1 MYLVESD
8 KEQATNEANW
18 AQKRN
23 TRAQRRHLLL
33 LLIHL
38 RRSILLEDII
48 TYQGSWDIM
57 IKVNWLEISQLQ
69 AEQ

>member
-23 TRAQRRHLLL
+23 TRAQRRHMLL

-48 TYQGSWDIM
+48 TYQGS
-57 IKVNWLEISQLQ
+57 
-69 AEQ
+69 